1 MPLAVGG
8 TILVTSGGAVMA
20 LSNKEAAIRA
30 IQGLPDDASTEDI
43 MYAMYVRAKI
53 EEGLRDEEAGNLID
67 HEFVKREINEWLR
80 SAGRP

>member
-1 MPLAVGG
+1 
-8 TILVTSGGAVMA
+8 MA
-20 LSNKEAAIRA
+20 ISDKEAARQI
-30 IQGLPDDASTEDI
+30 IDTLPDDATLEDI